1 MTPCVDNYEI
11 CVNLAFRE
19 MVCEVLL
26 FSLLF
31 RHSKAQTDLGK

>member
-1 MTPCVDNYEI
+1 MTPCVDNYQI
-11 CVNLAFRE
+11 CVNLAVRK

-31 RHSKAQTDLGK
+31 SHSKAQTDLGK

>member
-1 MTPCVDNYEI
+1 MTPCVENCPIY
-11 CVNLAFRE
+11 VTLAFRE

-31 RHSKAQTDLGK
+31 SHSKAQTDLGK